1 MSTFRTRNKL
11 FNTLD
16 NYSFNSLSNSNRLN
30 LTTFKVNK
38 KKKNILKN
46 SYNNI
51 IEYNA
56 EVKKITLKNKLLKEE
71 ISFLS
76 IENFNLKN
84 IMKKIIAFNKEKTNK
99 NYIKTFMEEYYQQ
112 LIFNK
117 KKLKIHVDK
126 VLNDYK
132 KIEDEVNNKTS
143 DLIIAKDELE
153 RTKFLL
159 ENSIQK
165 KDNFISIYLSNLK
178 KIGTVQ
184 ENERFRY
191 LNDELYQ
198 NDIDNFYGKFL
209 DIYQRNLLLTS
220 QRWNKSKNK
229 VSKCTEEIEDLK
241 KILDNPGEYINSIAN
256 KDEIKKNNSNNIIT
270 ENDKEIFLMTFDE
283 FEDDF
288 EPDINEDDDD
298 DLINIDNNIDINS
311 NINNKINIKEKPKFN
326 KINKININN
335 FSKNVLKRDANKKNN
350 IKNELYY
357 FPQKNLSNSII
368 KEKINS
374 TDINSNRI
382 VSINNIAKLN
392 LNQIIFNKNLKYMKE
407 EANDLAL
414 KRYEIEN
421 EFEMSSNNANKR
433 EEMKIKDL
441 KNDIKIFKN
450 KINKKKKIIKNFK
463 SFYDDF
469 MSKYQNYINSNE

>member
-229 VSKCTEEIEDLK
+229 VSKCTEEIKDLK

-256 KDEIKKNNSNNIIT
+256 KDEIQKSNSNNIIT

-288 EPDINEDDDD
+288 ESDINEDDV
-298 DLINIDNNIDINS
+298 INIDNNIDINS

>member
-117 KKLKIHVDK
+117 KKLKLHVDK

-288 EPDINEDDDD
+288 EPDINEDDV
-298 DLINIDNNIDINS
+298 INIDNNIDINS

>member
-256 KDEIKKNNSNNIIT
+256 KDEIKKSNSNNVIT

-288 EPDINEDDDD
+288 ESDINEDDV
-298 DLINIDNNIDINS
+298 INIDNNIDINS

>member
-288 EPDINEDDDD
+288 EPDINEDDV
-298 DLINIDNNIDINS
+298 INIDNNIDINS

>member
-229 VSKCTEEIEDLK
+229 VSKCTEEIKDLK

-256 KDEIKKNNSNNIIT
+256 KDEIKKSNSNNVIT

-288 EPDINEDDDD
+288 EPDINEDDV
-298 DLINIDNNIDINS
+298 INIDNNIDINS
-311 NINNKINIKEKPKFN
+311 NINNKINIKEKPKF
-326 KINKININN
+326 NKININN

-433 EEMKIKDL
+433 AEMKIKDL

-463 SFYDDF
+463 CFYDDF

>member
-1 MSTFRTRNKL
+1 
-11 FNTLD
+11 
-16 NYSFNSLSNSNRLN
+16 
-30 LTTFKVNK
+30 
-38 KKKNILKN
+38 
-46 SYNNI
+46 
-51 IEYNA
+51 
-56 EVKKITLKNKLLKEE
+56 
-71 ISFLS
+71 
-76 IENFNLKN
+76 
-84 IMKKIIAFNKEKTNK
+84 MKKIIAFNKEKTNK

-288 EPDINEDDDD
+288 EPDINEDDV
-298 DLINIDNNIDINS
+298 INIDNNIDINS

-469 MSKYQNYINSNE
+469 MSRYQNYINSNE